1 MFLALMIA
9 GGILIATVFVVA
21 ILRSWGKDVE
31 QTEAELHEPGAR
43 TVAFEVPPGR
53 DPAELMAV
61 LTHAGYRAIEEHPGR
76 LLVAC
81 PQVDDP
87 VKVRM
92 LLAGG

>member
-9 GGILIATVFVVA
+9 GGILVVTVFVVLV
-21 ILRSWGKDVE
+21 LRDWGQGVSR
-31 QTEAELHEPGAR
+31 TEAELHEPGAR
-43 TVAFEVPPGR
+43 TVAFDVPPGR

-61 LTHAGYRAIEEHPGR
+61 LSHAGYRAIEENPGR